1 MLADVGQLDTPGERP
16 LRQFTQRCT
25 RFRTHAYESAYT
37 DEGWWRGGRCVSVA
51 VCTSKPPPAT
61 SPCRFPA
68 AMAGTDYSSYLR
80 IDDLLRLQQPLSEGA
95 GDEMLFI
102 VVHQA
107 YELWFKVVLQEL
119 ERARSFLMVGEP
131 WSAAPRLRRA
141 VAVEELLL
149 HQLGVLETMSPEGFL
164 EFRDPL
170 APASGFQSTQF
181 REIEA
186 VSAGTAPTHAE
197 SPLRSEE
204 QRDALRRRAKEP
216 TLWDALCEALMR
228 RGFVEPERTEAAGAA
243 VPDAGASPLVAA
255 IAAIYRE
262 HPDPVR
268 AAFHQVFELM
278 VDHDEAVAR
287 WRFRHGLMAARE
299 IGRRTGTGGSLGVAY
314 LESTLGERF
323 FPVLWEVRSVL

>member
-1 MLADVGQLDTPGERP
+1 MT
-16 LRQFTQRCT
+16 
-25 RFRTHAYESAYT
+25 
-37 DEGWWRGGRCVSVA
+37 
-51 VCTSKPPPAT
+51 
-61 SPCRFPA
+61 
-68 AMAGTDYSSYLR
+68 GTDYSSYLR

-95 GDEMLFI
+95 GDELLFI

-107 YELWFKVVLQEL
+107 YELWFKVILHEL
-119 ERARSFLMVGEP
+119 ELARSLLLAGEP
-131 WSAAPRLRRA
+131 WNAGPRLRRA
-141 VAVEELLL
+141 VAVDELLL

-186 VSAGTAPTHAE
+186 VSSGTAPVHAE
-197 SPLRSEE
+197 SSLRSDE
-204 QRDALRRRAKEP
+204 QRAALRRRANEP
-216 TLWDALCEALMR
+216 TLWDALCRALVR
-228 RGFVEPERTEAAGAA
+228 HGFVEAGAA
-243 VPDAGASPLVAA
+243 RTGVGSPLGAA
-255 IAAIYRE
+255 IAAIYRA

-287 WRFRHGLMAARE
+287 WRHHHSLMAARE

-314 LESTLGERF
+314 LDTTLGERF
-323 FPVLWEVRSVL
+323 FPLLWEVRSVL